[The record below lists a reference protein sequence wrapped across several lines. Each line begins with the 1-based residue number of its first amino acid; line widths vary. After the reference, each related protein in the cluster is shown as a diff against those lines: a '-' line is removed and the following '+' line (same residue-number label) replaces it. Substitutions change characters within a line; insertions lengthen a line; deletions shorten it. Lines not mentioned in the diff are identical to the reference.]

1 MTDSEPTHA
10 RMTHLALRSSAS
22 SGSPLAP
29 PKASPASEASGA
41 SAKREIL
48 DLLGHAR
55 PRSHADSKSII

>member
-1 MTDSEPTHA
+1 MTDSTTTHTW
-10 RMTHLALRSSAS
+10 MTPVALRISSS

-29 PKASPASEASGA
+29 PKASRVSEASGA

-55 PRSHADSKSII
+55 HQAHVAAESIS